1 MADKIKDLL
10 EIVDLS
16 QSLPLN
22 QIIYDGL
29 RTAIIT
35 GVIPMGERI
44 NEKQYAEILNVSRT
58 PVREAL
64 RRIQDEGIVEYIP
77 NYGIV
82 VTTFSE
88 NDVYEIYQIRT
99 SLDILAAI
107 NSMKLM
113 TKADFLE
120 MEDLL
125 DRTDKAQN
133 EGNVKEVIELS
144 KDFNSLI
151 YKFARMSRLETIQ
164 NRLRDYLIR
173 FRDISLTASDR
184 RCRALEEH
192 RMIYRCLINGEVEQM
207 KMIITEHLELSRD
220 FILLEMKKD
229 ARNNKWFGL

>member
-1 MADKIKDLL
+1 MTNMNELL
-10 EIVDLS
+10 KIVDLS

-22 QIIYDGL
+22 QIIYEGL

-44 NEKQYAEILNVSRT
+44 NEKQYAEFLNVSRT

-88 NDVYEIYQIRT
+88 SDVLEIYQIRT
-99 SLDILAAI
+99 SLDILASI
-107 NSMKLM
+107 NCMKLM
-113 TKADFLE
+113 TPEDFVE
-120 MEDLL
+120 MESLL
-125 DRTDKAQN
+125 DRTDEAQARN
-133 EGNVKEVIELS
+133 DVSAVIEMS
-144 KDFNSLI
+144 KEFNNLI
-151 YKFARMSRLETIQ
+151 YKFARMSLLEQIQ

-173 FRDISLTASDR
+173 FRDISLTANDR
-184 RCRALEEH
+184 RERALAEH
-192 RMIYRCLINGEVEQM
+192 RLIYRCMRNGEVEQM

-220 FILLEMKKD
+220 FILLEMRKNAKK
-229 ARNNKWFGL
+229 NN

>member
-1 MADKIKDLL
+1 MADKMKDLL
-10 EIVDLS
+10 DIVDLS
-16 QSLPLN
+16 QSLRLN
-22 QIIYDGL
+22 QIIYEGL

-44 NEKQYAEILNVSRT
+44 NEKQCAEILNVSRT

-82 VTTFSE
+82 VTTFNE

-113 TKADFLE
+113 TEDDFLE
-120 MEDLL
+120 MEHLL
-125 DRTDKAQN
+125 DKTDEAQRN
-133 EGNVKEVIELS
+133 GNVSEVIELS
-144 KDFNSLI
+144 KQFNSLI
-151 YKFARMSRLETIQ
+151 YKFARMSRLETIR
-164 NRLRDYLIR
+164 NRLRDYLVR

-184 RCRALEEH
+184 RSRALAEH
-192 RMIYRCLINGEVEQM
+192 RMIYRCLKNGEVEQM

-229 ARNNKWFGL
+229 ARKNK